1 MCPMGCLRLGDT
13 KEQKKIRLEFEL
25 YLDDKSIETNLL
37 VKIKQQNAIKEK
49 NLRIKTVQKV
59 SKLLP
64 CLNWLSCP
72 QELGSTEKALAAF
85 QST

>member
-1 MCPMGCLRLGDT
+1 MGCLRLGDT

-49 NLRIKTVQKV
+49 NL
-59 SKLLP
+59 L
-64 CLNWLSCP
+64 
-72 QELGSTEKALAAF
+72 
-85 QST
+85 